1 MITDERRRETR
12 FYEGIGS
19 SREYIC
25 QIKSF
30 GCQPILKTPQPCYS
44 KPYVRSCL
52 ALSSPAPVYSLG
64 FSLFSTPTCQQ
75 PFSSSHT
82 TSHNPAHPLLRR
94 ARIRGWWAIICC
106 HSCLPVAFLF
116 LFLRLR
122 LRLSACGRFEDATS
136 CSHSGRYGGL
146 FGFANLHLG
155 RGKWKSGGGAGGD
168 HCGVRRDK
176 FVDGVCM
183 H

>member
-1 MITDERRRETR
+1 M
-12 FYEGIGS
+12 
-19 SREYIC
+19 YIC

-30 GCQPILKTPQPCYS
+30 GCQPILKTPQPYLNS
-44 KPYVRSCL
+44 TSDHAWPPSPYLRRLPSTRWGSLCSLPQPVSNP
-52 ALSSPAPVYSLG
+52 SPP
-64 FSLFSTPTCQQ
+64 PT
-75 PFSSSHT
+75 S

-94 ARIRGWWAIICC
+94 ARIRGWWAVICC
-106 HSCLPVAFLF
+106 HSRLPVAFLF
-116 LFLRLR
+116 LFLFLR
-122 LRLSACGRFEDATS
+122 LRLSACGIFEDATS

-146 FGFANLHLG
+146 FGFAGHNLELG
-155 RGKWKSGGGAGGD
+155 RGEWKSGGGAGGD